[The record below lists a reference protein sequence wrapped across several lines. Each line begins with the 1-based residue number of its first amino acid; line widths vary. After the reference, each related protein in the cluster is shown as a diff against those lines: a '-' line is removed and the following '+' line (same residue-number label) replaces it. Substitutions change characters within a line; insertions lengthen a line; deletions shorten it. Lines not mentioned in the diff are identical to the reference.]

1 MTPEAKGSMPDF
13 HFYHPIEVRYG
24 DLDPQG
30 HVNNAAYLTYMEQ
43 ARLKY
48 YERLGLFQGH
58 DFLALGVILAEA
70 TCTYLAPILYGTSV
84 HVGVRT
90 VRLGN
95 KSFQMEYAIQDQGSG
110 AALASG
116 KTTQVAYDYR
126 ARKSIPLPDSWRKI
140 LNEFEG
146 LIPAG

>member
-1 MTPEAKGSMPDF
+1 MPEF
-13 HFYHPIEVRYG
+13 RFYHPIEIRYG

-48 YERLGLFQGH
+48 YERLGLFQGN
-58 DFLALGVILAEA
+58 DFLSMGVILAEA
-70 TCTYLAPILYGTSV
+70 TCTYVAPILYGTSI

-95 KSFQMEYAIQDQGSG
+95 KSFQMEYTIEDQGSG
-110 AALASG
+110 ATLATG
-116 KTTQVAYDYR
+116 RTVQVAYDYH
-126 ARKSIPLPDSWRKI
+126 ARQSIPIPQTWRQV
-140 LNEFEG
+140 LTDFEG
-146 LIPAG
+146 AALKG

>member
-1 MTPEAKGSMPDF
+1 MPEF
-13 HFYHPIEVRYG
+13 RFYHPTEIRYG

-48 YERLGLFQGH
+48 YERLGLFQGN
-58 DFLALGVILAEA
+58 DFLSMGVILAEA
-70 TCTYLAPILYGTSV
+70 TCTYVAPILYGTSI

-95 KSFQMEYAIQDQGSG
+95 KSFRMEYAIEDQGTG
-110 AALASG
+110 ATLATG
-116 KTTQVAYDYR
+116 RTVQVAYDYH
-126 ARKSIPLPDSWRKI
+126 ARQSIPIPQTWRQV
-140 LNEFEG
+140 LTDFEG
-146 LIPAG
+146 AALKG

>member
-1 MTPEAKGSMPDF
+1 MPEF
-13 HFYHPIEVRYG
+13 RFYHPIEIRYG

-48 YERLGLFQGH
+48 YERLGLFQGN
-58 DFLALGVILAEA
+58 DFLSMGVILAEA
-70 TCTYLAPILYGTSV
+70 TCTYVAPILYGTSI

-95 KSFQMEYAIQDQGSG
+95 KSFQMEYAIEDQGSG
-110 AALASG
+110 ATLATG
-116 KTTQVAYDYR
+116 RTVQVAYDYR
-126 ARKSIPLPDSWRKI
+126 SRQSIPIPQTWRQV
-140 LNEFEG
+140 LTGFEG
-146 LIPAG
+146 AALKG